1 MTDPNPSSSIPHV
14 PHVPVRPSCRAR
26 AFVLGGLALALA
38 VTVFS
43 VATGTNVRLL
53 GGIWFWAMIWTA
65 LAALACAL
73 WRGFRYRD
81 WSAFGRYGLPEDG
94 GDRFDWSTK
103 TGRYAWLRDV
113 EDRDLHDHDPLRGHG
128 PSTPSP

>member
-1 MTDPNPSSSIPHV
+1 MSNPSD
-14 PHVPVRPSCRAR
+14 PSNGCRAR

-53 GGIWFWAMIWTA
+53 GGIWFWAMLWTA

-113 EDRDLHDHDPLRGHG
+113 EDRHLHDPDHLRDHG
-128 PSTPSP
+128 PSTRSP